1 MRDTATAPFRCV
13 PTRRYRP
20 RPVGRRPLAAQAP
33 EARTGWWRYGT
44 GMDDDTL
51 GVPGGPFTGVPLA
64 AVADRLRAGGTDPV
78 ELTRRSLAAIED
90 SQAALNAFVTVDH
103 DGALA
108 AAGRARDELARGVD
122 RGPLHGVPVA
132 VKDIVDT
139 AGLVTTMGSRHFAG
153 HVPDADAEVVS
164 RLREAGAI
172 VVGKTTTHE
181 FAYGPTGD
189 RAANGPCANPYDPSR
204 MAGGSSAGSAAAVAA
219 GLVALAVGTDT
230 GGSVRI
236 PAALCGVA
244 GIRPS
249 PLRIPDR
256 GVFPLSWS
264 LDSVGVLAADVA
276 GTGAGWSVLSGAPSI
291 VDGVGVPA
299 PDALRIGLPDG
310 FDRLDPAV
318 HSGLTG
324 LVDRLAAAGAR
335 MAPVIVPDVEELHWL
350 YRTIQSVEAVTIHHD
365 RMTSA
370 PELFDPEVLQRL
382 WAAAEVAAR
391 DYARALRRLA
401 EVRATAG
408 ALLDG
413 VDILLLPTVPVLAPP
428 LGARDTDVGAGWT
441 SPRDALLAH
450 TVPFSVLGL
459 PALSLPV
466 PAPGPLPV
474 GVQLVGAPGA
484 DESLLACARTVEA
497 CR

>member
-1 MRDTATAPFRCV
+1 MDRDNDAP
-13 PTRRYRP
+13 P
-20 RPVGRRPLAAQAP
+20 A
-33 EARTGWWRYGT
+33 
-44 GMDDDTL
+44 
-51 GVPGGPFTGVPLA
+51 GPFIGVPLA
-64 AVADRLRAGGTDPV
+64 ALAERLRTGGTDPV
-78 ELTRRSLAAIED
+78 ELTRRSLAAIEE
-90 SQAALNAFVTVDH
+90 SQAVLNAFVTVDH

-108 AAGRARDELARGVD
+108 AAERARDELARGVD

-132 VKDIVDT
+132 VKDLVDT

-153 HVPDADAEVVS
+153 HVPDADAEVVT
-164 RLREAGAI
+164 RLREAGA
-172 VVGKTTTHE
+172 VLVGKTTMHE

-189 RAANGPCANPYDPSR
+189 RAANGACANPHDPRR

-219 GLVALAVGTDT
+219 GLVPLAIGTDT

-249 PLRIPDR
+249 PLRVPDR

-276 GTGAGWSVLSGAPSI
+276 GTAAGWTVLSGVPSI
-291 VDGVGVPA
+291 VDRVGVPA

-310 FDRLDPAV
+310 FDRLDLAV
-318 HSGLTG
+318 HSGLAD
-324 LVDRLAAAGAR
+324 LVDRLADSGAR
-335 MAPVIVPDVEELHWL
+335 MAAVTVPDVEELHWL
-350 YRTIQSVEAVTIHHD
+350 YRTIQSVEAVTVHHD
-365 RMTSA
+365 RMTTA

-382 WAAAEVAAR
+382 RAAAEVPAR

-401 EVRATAG
+401 EVRGSAG
-408 ALLDG
+408 VLLDG
-413 VDILLLPTVPVLAPP
+413 VDVLLLPTVPVLAPP
-428 LGARDTDVGAGWT
+428 LGARDADLGGGWR
-441 SPRDALLAH
+441 SPRDALLSH

-459 PALSLPV
+459 PALSMPV

-484 DESLLACARTVEA
+484 DESLLACARTVETVIA
-497 CR
+497 

>member
-1 MRDTATAPFRCV
+1 M
-13 PTRRYRP
+13 
-20 RPVGRRPLAAQAP
+20 
-33 EARTGWWRYGT
+33 ARRYGT
-44 GMDDDTL
+44 GMDDDNL
-51 GVPGGPFTGVPLA
+51 GMPAGPFTGVPLA
-64 AVADRLRAGGTDPV
+64 AVADRLRDGGTDPV
-78 ELTRRSLAAIED
+78 ELTRRSLAAIDD
-90 SQAALNAFVTVDH
+90 SQAVVNAFVTVDR

-108 AAGRARDELARGVD
+108 AAVRARDELARGVD

-132 VKDIVDT
+132 VKDLVDT
-139 AGLVTTMGSRHFAG
+139 AGLVTTMGSRHFDG

-189 RAANGPCANPYDPSR
+189 RAANGPCANPHDPRR

-276 GTGAGWSVLSGAPSI
+276 GTAVGWSVLAGAPSTM
-291 VDGVGVPA
+291 DGADAPP

-324 LVDRLAAAGAR
+324 LVDRLASAGAR
-335 MAPVIVPDVEELHWL
+335 MAPVTVPDAEELLWL
-350 YRTIQSVEAVTIHHD
+350 YRTIQSVEAVTVHHD
-365 RMTSA
+365 RMTTA

-382 WAAAEVAAR
+382 WAAAEVPAR
-391 DYARALRRLA
+391 DYARALRRLS
-401 EVRATAG
+401 EVRASAG

-413 VDILLLPTVPVLAPP
+413 VDLLLLPTVPVLAPP
-428 LGARDTDVGAGWT
+428 LGVRDTDIGAGWT

-466 PAPGPLPV
+466 PAPGALPV

>member
-1 MRDTATAPFRCV
+1 
-13 PTRRYRP
+13 
-20 RPVGRRPLAAQAP
+20 
-33 EARTGWWRYGT
+33 
-44 GMDDDTL
+44 MDDDNL
-51 GVPGGPFTGVPLA
+51 GRRALAGPFTGVPLA
-64 AVADRLRAGGTDPV
+64 TVADRLRRGGTDPV
-78 ELTRRSLAAIED
+78 ELTGRSLAAIED
-90 SQAALNAFVTVDH
+90 SQGVLNAFVTVDR
-103 DGALA
+103 DGALTA
-108 AAGRARDELARGVD
+108 AQRARDELARGVD

-164 RLREAGAI
+164 RLRAAGAI

-189 RAANGPCANPYDPSR
+189 RAANGPCANPHDPHR

-219 GLVALAVGTDT
+219 GLVPLAIGTDT

-276 GTGAGWSVLSGAPSI
+276 GTGTGWSVLAGAPSTM
-291 VDGVGVPA
+291 DGPP
-299 PDALRIGLPDG
+299 PDALRIGLPVG
-310 FDRLDPAV
+310 FDRLDPVV

-324 LVDRLAAAGAR
+324 LVDRLAEAGAR
-335 MAPVIVPDVEELHWL
+335 MVTVTVPDVEELHWL

-365 RMTSA
+365 RMATA

-382 WAAAEVAAR
+382 RAAAEVPAR
-391 DYARALRRLA
+391 DYAWALRRLA
-401 EVRATAG
+401 EVRGRAG

-413 VDILLLPTVPVLAPP
+413 VDILLLPTVPVPAPP
-428 LGARDTDVGAGWT
+428 LGVRDADIGAGWT
-441 SPRDALLAH
+441 SPREALLAH

-459 PALSLPV
+459 PAVSLPV

-497 CR
+497 WR